1 MLKQHEAGRKQTARK
16 RITHFYYTVEPLY
29 SSISVYIIHNLFLAN
44 LTSLVRPSLKNI
56 AAMVM
61 VMTNSF
67 AMNVNDASNIADAI
81 ISEEQQLKR
90 QAELDAAQALL
101 GVIECSPTTSTINL
115 TTTAT
120 AMEEEE
126 EDSWACATSSVQ
138 SQKVSNALDMLA
150 TNAAVLLECEEEEE
164 CGRRAITAGGRI
176 RSISNPE
183 GMEKWDSLR
192 RAALTS
198 ARHFIQPT
206 IMEEEDNC
214 ETVNPDT
221 CISTLS
227 IEQVKSL
234 SETDVQELLVKARAK
249 LLDDGVIA
257 SDRSG
262 LKHTN
267 SSSTT
272 GTTTTSGLVLP
283 HALDKYREVTITESN
298 AFSPHLVH
306 SLIKPISFVS
316 FLQSSVFYYSFSSR
330 CTTRMVE

>member
-1 MLKQHEAGRKQTARK
+1 
-16 RITHFYYTVEPLY
+16 
-29 SSISVYIIHNLFLAN
+29 
-44 LTSLVRPSLKNI
+44 
-56 AAMVM
+56 M
-61 VMTNSF
+61 VMTKSF
-67 AMNVNDASNIADAI
+67 AMNNVSNVADV
-81 ISEEQQLKR
+81 ISIEEQQLKR

-101 GVIECSPTTSTINL
+101 EVIECSPTTSTINL
-115 TTTAT
+115 TTTAA
-120 AMEEEE
+120 AMDEEE
-126 EDSWACATSSVQ
+126 EDTWTCATSSVQ
-138 SQKVSNALDMLA
+138 SQKVLNALDMLA

-164 CGRRAITAGGRI
+164 EEECGRRTITAGGRI

-283 HALDKYREVTITESN
+283 HALDKYREVMITYG
-298 AFSPHLVH
+298 FR
-306 SLIKPISFVS
+306 K
-316 FLQSSVFYYSFSSR
+316 
-330 CTTRMVE
+330 

>member
-1 MLKQHEAGRKQTARK
+1 
-16 RITHFYYTVEPLY
+16 
-29 SSISVYIIHNLFLAN
+29 
-44 LTSLVRPSLKNI
+44 
-56 AAMVM
+56 MVM
-61 VMTNSF
+61 VMTKSF
-67 AMNVNDASNIADAI
+67 AMNNVSNVADV
-81 ISEEQQLKR
+81 ISIEEQQLKR

-101 GVIECSPTTSTINL
+101 EVIECSPTTSTINL
-115 TTTAT
+115 TTTAA
-120 AMEEEE
+120 AMDEEE
-126 EDSWACATSSVQ
+126 EDTWTCATSSVQ
-138 SQKVSNALDMLA
+138 SQKVLNALDMLA

-164 CGRRAITAGGRI
+164 ECGRRTITAGGRI

-283 HALDKYREVTITESN
+283 HALDKYREVMITYG
-298 AFSPHLVH
+298 FR
-306 SLIKPISFVS
+306 K
-316 FLQSSVFYYSFSSR
+316 
-330 CTTRMVE
+330 

>member
-1 MLKQHEAGRKQTARK
+1 
-16 RITHFYYTVEPLY
+16 
-29 SSISVYIIHNLFLAN
+29 
-44 LTSLVRPSLKNI
+44 
-56 AAMVM
+56 MVM
-61 VMTNSF
+61 VMTKSF
-67 AMNVNDASNIADAI
+67 AMNNVSNVADV
-81 ISEEQQLKR
+81 ISIEEQQLKR

-101 GVIECSPTTSTINL
+101 EVIECSPTTSTINL
-115 TTTAT
+115 TTTAA
-120 AMEEEE
+120 AMDEEE
-126 EDSWACATSSVQ
+126 EDTWTCATSSVQ
-138 SQKVSNALDMLA
+138 SQKVLNALDMLA

-164 CGRRAITAGGRI
+164 EEECGRRTITAGGRI

-283 HALDKYREVTITESN
+283 HALDKYREVMITYG
-298 AFSPHLVH
+298 FR
-306 SLIKPISFVS
+306 K
-316 FLQSSVFYYSFSSR
+316 
-330 CTTRMVE
+330 

>member
-1 MLKQHEAGRKQTARK
+1 
-16 RITHFYYTVEPLY
+16 
-29 SSISVYIIHNLFLAN
+29 
-44 LTSLVRPSLKNI
+44 
-56 AAMVM
+56 MVM
-61 VMTNSF
+61 VMTKPF
-67 AMNVNDASNIADAI
+67 AMNDASNAI
-81 ISEEQQLKR
+81 SSEEYQLKR

-115 TTTAT
+115 TTTAA

-126 EDSWACATSSVQ
+126 EESWAWAKTSLQ

-150 TNAAVLLECEEEEE
+150 SNAAVLLECEEEEE
-164 CGRRAITAGGRI
+164 EEYGRRSITAGRI

-214 ETVNPDT
+214 STAAVETLNPDS
-221 CISTLS
+221 CMSTLS

-262 LKHTN
+262 LKHT
-267 SSSTT
+267 SGSSTT

-283 HALDKYREVTITESN
+283 HALDKYREVMI
-298 AFSPHLVH
+298 
-306 SLIKPISFVS
+306 
-316 FLQSSVFYYSFSSR
+316 QYYSDSIFFLS
-330 CTTRMVE
+330 CEIFN